1 MTDLILYLHNDPTPP
16 EGDTPSHPVLPMDD
30 VLPAVSDLFNYDT
43 DRDGAP
49 GLVIAKGGNGP
60 DGADDAKHQHWVTA
74 PFSAALVIE
83 GDASVKLWTAMKDF
97 SAGLGGAVTVY
108 LRDCYEWD
116 YGWSCVGLGSDT
128 VATNPQAGST
138 WTLETFSVSIGTYT
152 IAPVHKLELVVVVDA
167 SSDDDMWFAYDT
179 NDHKSRVTVSASA
192 SSLEGSEAVL
202 PNLVTRW
209 FVQTWA
215 RSLFA

>member
-1 MTDLILYLHNDPTPP
+1 
-16 EGDTPSHPVLPMDD
+16 MDD

-43 DRDGAP
+43 DRDDDP
-49 GLVIAKGGNGP
+49 GLTIARGGSGP
-60 DGADDAKHQHWVTA
+60 DGADDAKHQHWFTPELPAAVT
-74 PFSAALVIE
+74 IQ
-83 GDASVKLWTAMKDF
+83 GDAMVKLWSAMKDF
-97 SAGLGGAVTVY
+97 NAEKGGVVTVY

-192 SSLEGSEAVL
+192 SSLEGSEAIL
-202 PNLVTRW
+202 PGLVTRW
-209 FVQTWA
+209 LTGPWA